1 MINKMLKPASL
12 RNKSFLII
20 PRALEDESFL
30 SWFARTSYVHYIHPQ
45 TFLNIHFGLENRDIL
60 KRDLDVALSDEFIK
74 IFTKK
79 TRNKIDILSLTLKKY
94 TGYLYEDEI
103 PNAANKIFISNM
115 KFCPICLRKDKVP
128 YFRQSWKFIFITT
141 CVEHNCFLYDSC
153 PECNSKILLTKMYKD
168 EKSFL
173 YCHKCGFDLRKSKK
187 QTLKEDLSYGI
198 NAQEKLMNILK
209 KGYIRF
215 KDRWVYSFVFFITI
229 IQITKLIFLRKHSY
243 FINQNLLFKILKDKL
258 AEHIKISPPVFNRL
272 NVQELFAL
280 FGLIMYIFDNYPKNF
295 KSFMKKNR
303 LTYWDMV
310 KEIKYLSFWYDTL
323 VNNITPRYVAFGDII
338 TKEEIE
344 NAKKY
349 LKRNGM
355 DIIKANLQRLF
366 GARNYFFRL
375 KKI

>member
-1 MINKMLKPASL
+1 MINKRIVPASL
-12 RNKSFLII
+12 KDKSFLII

-45 TFLNIHFGLENRDIL
+45 TFLNTHFGLENRDIL

-79 TRNKIDILSLTLKKY
+79 TRNKIDILSLTLRKY

-103 PNAANKIFISNM
+103 TNAANKIFISNM

-187 QTLKEDLSYGI
+187 QTLKDDLSSGI

-243 FINQNLLFKILKDKL
+243 FINQNPLFKILKDKL

-349 LKRNGM
+349 LKRNGI

>member
-1 MINKMLKPASL
+1 MINKRIVPASL
-12 RNKSFLII
+12 KDKSFLII
-20 PRALEDESFL
+20 PRVLEDESFL

-45 TFLNIHFGLENRDIL
+45 TFFNTHFGLENRDIL

-94 TGYLYEDEI
+94 TGYLYEAEI
-103 PNAANKIFISNM
+103 TNAANKIFISNM
-115 KFCPICLRKDKVP
+115 KFCPICLRKDKIP
-128 YFRQSWKFIFITT
+128 YFRQSWKFIFITA

-209 KGYIRF
+209 KGYVRF

-229 IQITKLIFLRKHSY
+229 IQITKLIFLRKHAY
-243 FINQNLLFKILKDKL
+243 FINQNPLFKILKDKL

-323 VNNITPRYVAFGDII
+323 VNNIIPRYVAFGDII

-349 LKRNGM
+349 LKRNGI

-366 GARNYFFRL
+366 GARNYFFKLRKL
-375 KKI
+375 

>member
-1 MINKMLKPASL
+1 MIAKNLKPGSL
-12 RNKSFLII
+12 ENKPFLII
-20 PRALEDESFL
+20 QRPFEDESFL
-30 SWFARTSYVHYIHPQ
+30 SWFARTAYAHYIHPQ
-45 TFLNIHFGLENRDIL
+45 TFLNMHFGLKNRDIL

-103 PNAANKIFISNM
+103 TNAANKIFISNM

-128 YFRQSWKFIFITT
+128 YFRQSWKFIFVTI
-141 CVEHNCFLYDSC
+141 CEEHNCFLYDTC
-153 PECNSKILLTKMYKD
+153 PKCNSKISIIKMYQD

-173 YCHKCGFDLRKSKK
+173 YCYKCGFDLRKSKK
-187 QTLKEDLSYGI
+187 QTLKENLSYGI
-198 NAQEKLMNILK
+198 YAQEKLMDILK
-209 KGYIRF
+209 KGYIKF
-215 KDRWVYSFVFFITI
+215 EDKWVYSFVFFITI

-243 FINQNLLFKILKDKL
+243 FINQNPLFKMLKDKL
-258 AEHIKISPPVFNRL
+258 GEHIKISPPVFNRL

-280 FGLIMYIFDNYPKNF
+280 FELTMYIFDNYPKNF
-295 KSFMKKNR
+295 KSFMKENR

-323 VNNITPRYVAFGDII
+323 VNDLTPKYVAFGDII
-338 TKEEIE
+338 TKEEIK

-349 LKRNGM
+349 LKRNGI
-355 DIIKANLQRLF
+355 DVIKANLQRLF
-366 GARNYFFRL
+366 GTRNYFS
-375 KKI
+375 K